1 MPRRFDRLLAL
12 ATALTLPALAQAA
25 HPLVTDD
32 TGTQGKGRS
41 QLEVTG
47 ELARDREHA
56 AGVDV
61 LERAGELA
69 ATLSI
74 GVHDAVDLVVAAPQA
89 WSRVREN
96 GALVA
101 DASGMGD
108 LSVELKARVLERGGF
123 SVAVKPALALP
134 TGSPMAGL
142 GNGRLSYG
150 ATVIASQALGR
161 FALHANAAWAHADY
175 ELEADRAANHRD
187 VFHGSLAAT
196 AAVLPRVVLAANVG
210 VETNP
215 DRASDTAL
223 AFAVA
228 GAVWSVTD
236 AVDVD
241 LGVRAGLS
249 APEADLAALGGVAFR
264 F

>member
-1 MPRRFDRLLAL
+1 MPRRRFRLLAL
-12 ATALTLPALAQAA
+12 ALLTLPVLSLAA

-32 TGTQGKGRS
+32 TGTQGKGRF
-41 QLEVTG
+41 QLELTG
-47 ELARDREHA
+47 EVARDREHA
-56 AGVDV
+56 AGVEV
-61 LERAGELA
+61 HERTGELA

-74 GVHDAVDLVVAAPQA
+74 GVHDAVDLVIAAPQV

-101 DASGMGD
+101 DERGLGD
-108 LSVELKARVLERGGF
+108 LRVELKVRVLERGGF
-123 SVAVKPALALP
+123 GLAVKPALTLP
-134 TGSPMAGL
+134 TGSPRQGL
-142 GNGRLSYG
+142 GNGRVSYG
-150 ATVIASQALGR
+150 ATLIASQALGPVG
-161 FALHANAAWAHADY
+161 LHANVGWSRAGY
-175 ELEADRAANHRD
+175 ELASDRAANHRD

-196 AAVLPRVVLAANVG
+196 AAVLPRVMLAANVG

-228 GAVWSVTD
+228 GAIWSVTD

-241 LGVRAGLS
+241 FGLRAGLS